1 MGTGLHEVNN
11 PSRLFLQE
19 RPDAS
24 SGSVVLPCLEGSRP
38 LLVELQALVGQSP
51 FGMPRRTAIGFD
63 PNRVS
68 LLVAVLGKRM
78 GLEMGGQ
85 DIFVNVAGGLAVD
98 EPAADLAVVA
108 AMISS
113 FMDRPVARHM
123 VLFGEIG
130 LSGEIR
136 GVNQPEL
143 RLKEAQKLGFTK
155 CILPKSNRSGLAP
168 LFEMELIGVDKVKEL
183 REVLF

>member
-1 MGTGLHEVNN
+1 
-11 PSRLFLQE
+11 
-19 RPDAS
+19 
-24 SGSVVLPCLEGSRP
+24 VLPCLEGSRP
-38 LLVELQALVGQSP
+38 LLVELQALVGPSP
-51 FGMPRRTAIGFD
+51 FGLPRRTAVGFD

-78 GLEMGGQ
+78 AMEMGGQ
-85 DIFVNVAGGLAVD
+85 DIFVNVAGGLRVD

-108 AMISS
+108 ALISS
-113 FMDRPVARHM
+113 FTDRPVARHM
-123 VLFGEIG
+123 VIFGEIG

-155 CILPKSNRSGLAP
+155 CLLPKSNLTGLAP
-168 LFEMELIGVDKVKEL
+168 LFEMQLIPVESVKGL
-183 REVLF
+183 MQVLF